1 MFENVEVQSKL
12 VPRLIINENII
23 SLTVISINLSKHFMK
38 KSPLGS
44 CEITKYAISY
54 VYDNEHG
61 TTVQESI
68 WKDLFTM
75 DEKSGSFLI
84 SSF

>member
-1 MFENVEVQSKL
+1 MFENVEVQNEL

-23 SLTVISINLSKHFMK
+23 NPMKISINLKEQFMK
-38 KSPLGS
+38 KSPYGS
-44 CEITKYAISY
+44 CAITKYAISY

-61 TTVQESI
+61 LTVSESI

-75 DEKSGSFLI
+75 DE
-84 SSF
+84 